1 MKKYILT
8 FLFLLLPTSI
18 FAIAGFGLQVAQGQ
32 MKVEESVLGGADI
45 PGVTLT
51 NGAFENAFGI
61 GAFLYIDIIPV
72 IDLELDFQAMG
83 NTYDI
88 NFENPIGAMD
98 PIPFAWASANTYI
111 TVRKD
116 VFSLSIPFLAAAKL
130 YSGLG
135 YNMHRTT
142 PVASIEMVEQLL
154 GGDIVNGDVSN
165 LSKNLE
171 DFLTNKDN
179 YDESSGFHFQAGLQL
194 KLLTFTSQL
203 FYRYTMAEE
212 VVPGKKG
219 FGSMNFRFGFGI

>member
-1 MKKYILT
+1 MKKYILSILIT
-8 FLFLLLPTSI
+8 VLPTGL

-61 GAFLYIDIIPV
+61 GAFLYVDIIPV

-88 NFENPIGAMD
+88 NFVNPIGSMD
-98 PIPFAWASANTYI
+98 PIPFAWATVNTYI

-130 YSGLG
+130 YSGVG

-142 PVASIEMVEQLL
+142 PVASIEMVENLL
-154 GGDIVNGDVSN
+154 GGDILGGDVSSLN
-165 LSKNLE
+165 ENLE
-171 DFLTNKDN
+171 DFMTNEDN
-179 YDESSGFHFQAGLQL
+179 YDKSNGFHFQAGLQL

-203 FYRYTMAEE
+203 FYRYTMAED
-212 VVPGKKG
+212 VVPDKKG

>member
-8 FLFLLLPTSI
+8 FLFIVIPTGL

-51 NGAFENAFGI
+51 NGAFENAFAI
-61 GAFLYIDIIPV
+61 GAFLYVDIIPV
-72 IDLELDFQAMG
+72 IDLEVDFQAMA

-88 NFENPIGAMD
+88 NFKNDFGTMD
-98 PIPFAWASANTYI
+98 PIPFGWASVNTYF

-142 PVASIEMVEQLL
+142 PVADIEMVEGLL
-154 GGDIVNGDVSN
+154 GGDIAGGDVDN
-165 LSKNLE
+165 LNKNLE
-171 DFLTNKDN
+171 DFLTNEDN
-179 YDESSGFHFQAGLQL
+179 YDKSNGFHFQAGLQL

-203 FYRYTMAEE
+203 FYRHTIVEN